1 MHSQNKLNS
10 LANMLSDGD
19 LFDKAFDK
27 GANNAANDVFSSS
40 IGPSSTFNDLLA
52 NTTVGQSSH
61 RGGAQP
67 R

>member
-1 MHSQNKLNS
+1 
-10 LANMLSDGD
+10 MLSDGD

-27 GANNAANDVFSSS
+27 GANIAANDVAASN
-40 IGPSSTFNDLLA
+40 IGSQSTFNDLLA

-67 R
+67 RQ

>member
-1 MHSQNKLNS
+1 MSLQSPMHSQNKLNS

-40 IGPSSTFNDLLA
+40 IGP
-52 NTTVGQSSH
+52 
-61 RGGAQP
+61 
-67 R
+67 